1 MNLMTHNDGD
11 RIRPEDERAERDE
24 RDLAFVEIGPRDVTE
39 GKAAV
44 IRRDKLYQESGKLAT
59 AFTPRGEFVTGA
71 GALLEEIQAIL
82 HTEARDRMN
91 ANIARDVTDLSKH
104 FKGSE
109 DKVVG
114 WAELQ
119 WSRPTGAALEK
130 IVERLKGLKLT
141 VRNAPQDAAPADGVC
156 FFTGEKAVERILVGR
171 TY

>member
-1 MNLMTHNDGD
+1 MRRIEPFFLLSHGVPRVGD
-11 RIRPEDERAERDE
+11 C
-24 RDLAFVEIGPRDVTE
+24 
-39 GKAAV
+39 
-44 IRRDKLYQESGKLAT
+44 
-59 AFTPRGEFVTGA
+59 
-71 GALLEEIQAIL
+71 LEAIQVSL
-82 HTEARDRMN
+82 FREAQHRLN
-91 ANIARDVTDLSKH
+91 SNIARDVTDLSKH

-114 WAELQ
+114 WAEVQ

-141 VRNAPQDAAPADGVC
+141 MRNAPMDAAPVDGVC